1 MRTAK
6 YYRRKKRVGSKIK
19 GTSDRPRLS
28 VFRSN
33 KTLYAQ
39 VIDDTKA
46 KTLFGM
52 STKALGKT
60 RAGKGRVEEAN
71 LFGQEFAK
79 KAKTKKISK
88 VVFDRSGYRYH
99 GRVKAFA
106 EGVREGGLKF

>member
-1 MRTAK
+1 MRTKK

-28 VFRSN
+28 VYRSN
-33 KTLYAQ
+33 TALYTQ

-52 STKALGKT
+52 STKALGKIKT
-60 RAGKGRVEEAN
+60 GKGKVEEAN
-71 LFGQEFAK
+71 LFGEEFAK
-79 KAKTKKISK
+79 KAKAKKISK

-106 EGVREGGLKF
+106 EGARKGGMKF